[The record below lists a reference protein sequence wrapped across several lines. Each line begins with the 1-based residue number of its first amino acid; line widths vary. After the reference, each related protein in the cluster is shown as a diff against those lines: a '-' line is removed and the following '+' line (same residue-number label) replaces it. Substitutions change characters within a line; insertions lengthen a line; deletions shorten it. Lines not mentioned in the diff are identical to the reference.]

1 MADKIGRPR
10 KYANEEELSKAIEE
24 YFNSRPEIE
33 WTITGLAMTIGLD
46 RKALIE
52 YGSKDEF
59 SYTIKRAKERVQE
72 SYEKSLRKNGR
83 TGDIFALKNF
93 GWTDKQEVEA
103 KTENVNMTYEE
114 YLKKVSDSDEY

>member
-1 MADKIGRPR
+1 MHKVGRPLIYKTPEELKDKI
-10 KYANEEELSKAIEE
+10 NE
-24 YFNSRPEIE
+24 YFEKTDNEKI
-33 WTITGLAMTIGLD
+33 TITGLCL
-46 RKALIE
+46 ALNINKDTFYE
-52 YGSKDEF
+52 YEK
-59 SYTIKRAKERVQE
+59 KEGYKEIIDIARLVVE
-72 SYEKSLRKNGR
+72 NSYELSLRKYGR